1 MLRYPIDESYHTC
14 CCCTQ
19 DIDDDDDGNNYNIF
33 VVFII
38 MVIMINDRDIFSMTR
53 RTTDNQRMIDV
64 KAGNTDGCRNC

>member
-1 MLRYPIDESYHTC
+1 M
-14 CCCTQ
+14 
-19 DIDDDDDGNNYNIF
+19 DDDRDGNNYNIF

-38 MVIMINDRDIFSMTR
+38 TVLMINDRDIFSMAR